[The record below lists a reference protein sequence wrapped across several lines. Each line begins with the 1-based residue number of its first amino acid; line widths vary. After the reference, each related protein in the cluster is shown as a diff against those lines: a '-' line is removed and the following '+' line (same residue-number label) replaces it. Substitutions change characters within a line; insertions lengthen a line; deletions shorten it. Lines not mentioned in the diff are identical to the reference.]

1 MAAAKALLS
10 AVATAKAKTNTTLLK
25 KSTVTEHARSST
37 GDVSCLPLTGLQGS
51 DSKDDSLIGNNDLE
65 KIVSLLVWMAQDFQS
80 DFPTED
86 IHCAALA
93 VVTTQFIDI
102 SSLHTATVAKLSKLI
117 DIIMLDKDGT
127 LKNAN
132 LTLAF
137 MRRVAKVREEL
148 QPTSSDNATE
158 RVELGRKEVSL
169 CYRQFARILLTNDL
183 LPHQRRDIKYRLR
196 NKFKGDTHLST
207 FQRSFTD
214 NQLRKYLGDKKVA
227 YLIWQ
232 QGIPSVAERPV
243 VLRRRMNSKVLDI
256 GMLQSSLDECLQWYT
271 CLANHIV
278 VHQSQE
284 GYDAQLSASSKD
296 KRERQRQQTRREAQ
310 QKARDD
316 LQLGKALAKQ
326 RDDKKRSYH
335 DMDNAEQKIL
345 EDYDTGK
352 LEKVKQGLTVKR
364 MKPFRCKLNFN
375 D

>member
-1 MAAAKALLS
+1 
-10 AVATAKAKTNTTLLK
+10 
-25 KSTVTEHARSST
+25 
-37 GDVSCLPLTGLQGS
+37 
-51 DSKDDSLIGNNDLE
+51 
-65 KIVSLLVWMAQDFQS
+65 
-80 DFPTED
+80 
-86 IHCAALA
+86 
-93 VVTTQFIDI
+93 
-102 SSLHTATVAKLSKLI
+102 
-117 DIIMLDKDGT
+117 
-127 LKNAN
+127 
-132 LTLAF
+132 

-183 LPHQRRDIKYRLR
+183 LPHQIGDIRYRLR

-214 NQLRKYLGDKKVA
+214 NQLRRYLGDKKVA

-232 QGIPSVAERPV
+232 HGIPSVAERPM

-326 RDDKKRSYH
+326 RDDRKRSYH

-352 LEKVKQGLTVKR
+352 LKKVKQGLTVKR
-364 MKPFRCKLNFN
+364 MKPFRCKLHFN

>member
-10 AVATAKAKTNTTLLK
+10 AVATARAKTNTTLLK
-25 KSTVTEHARSST
+25 KSTATEHARSST

-117 DIIMLDKDGT
+117 DIIMLHKDGT

-214 NQLRKYLGDKKVA
+214 NLLRKFLGDKKVA
-227 YLIWQ
+227 FLIWQ
-232 QGIPSVAERPV
+232 HGMPSIAECI
-243 VLRRRMNSKVLDI
+243 RRRVDHKEHDI
-256 GMLQSSLDECLQWYT
+256 GMLRSSLKECLQWY
-271 CLANHIV
+271 CWLANEIV
-278 VHQSQE
+278 VHKTQE
-284 GYDAQLSASSKD
+284 GFNAQRSASSLD
-296 KRERQRQQTRREAQ
+296 KQERQLHQARRETL
-310 QKARDD
+310 QKVRDN
-316 LQLGKALAKQ
+316 LRRGAALVKQ
-326 RDDKKRSYH
+326 RDDRKRSYD
-335 DMDNAEQKIL
+335 DMDPAEQKIL
-345 EDYDTGK
+345 EEFETGRIK
-352 LEKVKQGLTVKR
+352 KAKQALITPR
-364 MKPFRCKLNFN
+364 MKPFRCKY
-375 D
+375 